1 MNKYNPKYFGFASGV
16 LSAILFLVVLVNV
29 LLSNNSAIESTLI
42 PFIPFMTTINFFT
55 VIGGII
61 VSFLWGV
68 FLGYLFI
75 IIYNFYDS
83 LFKDRYA
90 DE

>member
-1 MNKYNPKYFGFASGV
+1 MKKYNPKYFGIAAGV
-16 LSAILFLVVLVNV
+16 LAVILFLIVLVNA
-29 LLSNNSAIESTLI
+29 LLSNNTAIASTLI
-42 PFIPFMTTINFFT
+42 PFIPFMTSITFLT
-55 VIGGII
+55 VIGGIV

-75 IIYNFYDS
+75 ITYNFYDS

-90 DE
+90 DK